1 MANHF
6 KKMGKYYYLTDYQ
19 GILLQTMTEI
29 GLVFRVKGEEVELI
43 KYGDAMEVRD
53 YYYLYCTEGEVYF
66 FRSKFEDL
74 TQVNKLLEEESYAK
88 TFYNETRMRMVE
100 ERKLNDSDDLRG
112 LHII

>member
-6 KKMGKYYYLTDYQ
+6 KKMGKCYYLTDYQ

-29 GLVFRVKGEEVELI
+29 GLVFRVTGEEVELI
-43 KYGDAMEVRD
+43 KYGDALEVRD

-66 FRSKFEDL
+66 FRSKFKDL
-74 TQVNKLLEEESYAK
+74 TQVNKLLEDDSYAK

-100 ERKLNDSDDLRG
+100 ERKLNDSNDLYG
-112 LHII
+112 IHVI